1 MIPEFN
7 DQGNLPEGIH
17 YASMQELIER
27 FGYNAKRAWLLDGLN
42 LLVKNLESAGCSL
55 IYIDGS
61 FVTEKEIPGD
71 YDMAWSIEGVEE
83 HIDRLDPCLFL
94 NNPDDRKE
102 IELKYRGDVFP
113 AEIPEGASGKTFL
126 SFFQQDKNT
135 GEKKGIVAI
144 NIGGEQ

>member
-17 YASMQELIER
+17 PASMQELIDR
-27 FGYNAKRAWLLDGLN
+27 FGYNPKRAWLLDGLSM
-42 LLVKNLESAGCSL
+42 LIKNLELAGCNL

-71 YDMAWSIEGVEE
+71 YDMAWSVQGVEP
-83 HIDRLDPCLFL
+83 HKLDPCLL
-94 NNPDDRKE
+94 LALPEHRNE

-126 SFFQQDKNT
+126 NFFQEDKNT

-144 NIGGEQ
+144 NIGGGQ

>member
-7 DQGNLPEGIH
+7 EQGNLPEGIH
-17 YASMQELIER
+17 YASMQELIDR
-27 FGYNAKRAWLLDGLN
+27 FGYNAKRAWLLDGLS
-42 LLVKNLESAGCSL
+42 LLIKNLGSAGCKL
-55 IYIDGS
+55 IYVDGS

-71 YDMAWSIEGVEE
+71 YDMAWSIQGV
-83 HIDRLDPCLFL
+83 DPNKLDACLL
-94 NNPDDRKE
+94 LALPAHRNE

-126 SFFQQDKNT
+126 NFFQQDKNT
-135 GEKKGIVAI
+135 GQKKGIVAI